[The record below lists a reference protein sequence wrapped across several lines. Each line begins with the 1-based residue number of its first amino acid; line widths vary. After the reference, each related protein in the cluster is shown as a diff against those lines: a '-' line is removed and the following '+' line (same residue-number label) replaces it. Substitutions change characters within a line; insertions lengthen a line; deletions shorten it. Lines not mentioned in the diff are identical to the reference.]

1 MKLDESKKYAQT
13 DVNVLPE
20 IEERWS
26 PRAFSNKPVEKDAL
40 KQLFEAA
47 RWAASSFN
55 GQPWR
60 FIVGQKGD
68 ETYDKLYD
76 CLVEWNQNWNKN
88 TPVLVAGISKKTF
101 GHHTPSAGKDNFH
114 ANYDLGQSVAFLT
127 LQATKIGLYVHQM
140 AGFDWKAVK
149 DKFELSDDYHP
160 AVMFS
165 IGYRDE
171 PETLDEQYQES
182 EYAERE
188 RMSLSEIVFTG
199 EFGKPLFD

>member
-1 MKLDESKKYAQT
+1 MALDESKKKAKT
-13 DVNVLPE
+13 DVDVLKE

-26 PRAFSNKPVEKDAL
+26 TRAFSDQSVELSEL

-68 ETYDKLYD
+68 QTYDKLFD
-76 CLVEWNQNWNKN
+76 CLMEWNQGWNKS

-101 GHHTPSAGKDNFH
+101 AEHTPSAGKDNFH
-114 ANYDLGQSVAFLT
+114 SNYDLGQSVAFLT
-127 LQATKIGLYVHQM
+127 LQATKMGLYVHQM

-149 DKFELSDDYHP
+149 DKFNLSDDYHP

-165 IGYRDE
+165 IGHRTE
-171 PETLDEQYQES
+171 PEILDEEYRES
-182 EYAERE
+182 EYAERT
-188 RMSLSEIVFTG
+188 RLPLSEIVFTG